1 MPEKT
6 AHRDPH
12 ARIADLKA
20 VAESLSI
27 DIEFSDLSDSD
38 VAVQSGYCKINGQK
52 TIILD
57 KNLPPEM
64 QAAVLLEILG
74 NFNLDDT
81 YIASWIREHF
91 ENDKSS

>member
-1 MPEKT
+1 MPGKT
-6 AHRDPH
+6 AHRDPY

-27 DIEFSDLSDSD
+27 DIEFSDLSDND
-38 VAVQSGYCKINGQK
+38 VAVQSGYCKINGQE

-64 QAAVLLEILG
+64 QAAVLLKILG
-74 NFNLDDT
+74 DFNLDDT

-91 ENDKSS
+91 ESGKGS